1 MGRVGSYERYHGHEK
16 VEITVTEI
24 MCLRFTEISDGKG
37 QCMAGTVHNATVYGV
52 NDESDQSF
60 VFCLKPPRKDISS
73 SLPSFCVY

>member
-1 MGRVGSYERYHGHEK
+1 MGSYERYHGHEK
-16 VEITVTEI
+16 VEITVITVIEI

-37 QCMAGTVHNATVYGV
+37 QCMAGTVHNATVCRV
-52 NDESDQSF
+52 NDKLPVI